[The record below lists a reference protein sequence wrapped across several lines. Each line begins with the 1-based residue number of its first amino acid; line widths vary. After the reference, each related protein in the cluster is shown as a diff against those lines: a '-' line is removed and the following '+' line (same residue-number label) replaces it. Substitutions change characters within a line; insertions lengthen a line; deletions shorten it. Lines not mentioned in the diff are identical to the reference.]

1 MMMLIL
7 MMMMIIIDEVDDD
20 LVVIDKDR
28 LRETCKNKVI
38 LGEKCHSFGL
48 RYFSISFTSV
58 V

>member
-28 LRETCKNKVI
+28 LREICKNKVI
-38 LGEKCHSFGL
+38 LGEKCHSFEL